1 MRHLS
6 AEELIDLAEG
16 ARPESSAPHLA
27 SCDDCRRQLAGVR
40 SMLHAA
46 ADADVPEPSPL
57 FWDHFSARVHE
68 AIAAEGTPG
77 RLAWFDGW
85 SWSRLAMPLSIGA
98 CAAIVIAAGLTLRFS
113 RGPDVSAPETIA
125 EAGAAAEPGIL
136 ADDPSLD
143 LVADLTA
150 GLDWDATGDEGL
162 TTREGTADRAVA
174 QLTEGERR
182 ELQRLLEQ
190 ELKRPSN

>member
-40 SMLHAA
+40 ATLHAA
-46 ADADVPEPSPL
+46 AEADVPEPSPL

-68 AIAAEGTPG
+68 AIAAEGTP
-77 RLAWFDGW
+77 RRVAWFGGW
-85 SWSRLAMPLSIGA
+85 SWSRLAMPVSIGA
-98 CAAIVIAAGLTLRFS
+98 LAAIVIAAGLTVRFS
-113 RGPDVSAPETIA
+113 HHPDLSTPEAVA
-125 EAGAAAEPGIL
+125 EAGAAAEPGIV

-150 GLDWDATGDEGL
+150 GLDWDTAGDGGL